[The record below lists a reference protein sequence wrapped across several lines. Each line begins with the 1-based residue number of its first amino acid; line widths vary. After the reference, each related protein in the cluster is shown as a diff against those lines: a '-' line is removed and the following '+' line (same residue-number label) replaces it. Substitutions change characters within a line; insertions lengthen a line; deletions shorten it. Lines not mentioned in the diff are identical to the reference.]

1 MKSIFFTCLCGVILV
16 FATFCLG
23 VAVFGA
29 EAVADTQDTA
39 AALGT
44 LLAQITPYLPESWN
58 GWFTTI
64 VSVCAVLAAVIPRP
78 KEGANV
84 AWRMAYNLINALG
97 FNVAKAKNAS
107 AVANVAGALGQ
118 TIGQTIGQTTGQTT
132 GKEPHK

>member
-29 EAVADTQDTA
+29 DATPAADTQDLST
-39 AALGT
+39 ALGT
-44 LLAQITPYLPESWN
+44 LLDNLTPYLPESWN
-58 GWFTTI
+58 GWLTTI

-84 AWRMAYNLINALG
+84 VWRMAYNLVNALG
-97 FNVAKAKNAS
+97 FNVARAKNAS

-118 TIGQTIGQTTGQTT
+118 TIGQTIGQTTS
-132 GKEPHK
+132 KEPRK